1 MTRKA
6 ETRQLTETAFWA
18 ILGSGAAPTVDS
30 VNAWLDE
37 NGHGRRDRAVINETL
52 KACWAKAGERIANVN
67 TLPGIPEEVVQLVLK
82 LRDDMLALAQHQ
94 FEGDVAEI
102 QRTADARVAAAQ
114 ADAAAA
120 RAAADQ
126 AAQTAREHAAALLT
140 LQEEHQR
147 VIGEGRSLRS
157 QLEEASRNI
166 TTRDVQLGQAREALE
181 REQREREQDRVIAHD
196 ARKRMSL
203 ELDQLRTAN
212 VAQTRA
218 FENTINKAQQQIDAA
233 AARERELREENTRLQ
248 SENGVLRGA
257 QDVLKDRNA
266 ELVTER
272 DQARS
277 KAAAHAERA
286 AAADMQIQSLK
297 TRLAEVQADVA
308 ALAGLT
314 LEQLRQQLADAYLA
328 GAGSMTRPAKG
339 KDTATGAADGLD
351 DRAIEYAARHTA
363 SARPR

>member
-52 KACWAKAGERIANVN
+52 KACWAKAGERIAKVN

-82 LRDDMLALAQHQ
+82 LRDDMLALAQQQ
-94 FEGDVAEI
+94 FESDVAEI

-114 ADAAAA
+114 ADATAA

-196 ARKRMSL
+196 ERKRMSL

-212 VAQTRA
+212 TAQTRA
-218 FENTINKAQQQIDAA
+218 FERTIDKAQQQLDAA
-233 AARERELREENTRLQ
+233 ASRERELREENTRLQ
-248 SENGVLRGA
+248 AEIGSLRGA
-257 QDVLKDRNA
+257 QEVLKALNT
-266 ELVTER
+266 ELAAER
-272 DQARS
+272 DQSRS
-277 KAAAHAERA
+277 DASANAERA
-286 AAADMQIQSLK
+286 ATANEKAQQAIIRFSEAQHEIS
-297 TRLAEVQADVA
+297 TLASVTPEQ
-308 ALAGLT
+308 
-314 LEQLRQQLADAYLA
+314 LEQLLADAYLA
-328 GAGSMTRPAKG
+328 GAGSMNRSAKG
-339 KDTATGAADGLD
+339 KDPVDGLS
-351 DRAIEYAARHTA
+351 DRASEYAARHTA
-363 SARPR
+363 PTISRK